1 MNLTPTINYLNLEQ
15 NQEVNCLIKQHLNQ
29 LEAVCH
35 SIKNCYVAIENAR
48 DYQKSGTSY
57 RVTLHLS
64 VDPNYEFLVVRN
76 PDYAQEYESWESLI
90 KDVFTEAQDQIIEL
104 I

>member
-15 NQEVNCLIKQHLNQ
+15 NQKVNSLIKEQLNQ
-29 LEAVCH
+29 LETVCH

-64 VDPNYEFLVVRN
+64 VAPDYEFLVVRN

-90 KDVFTEAQDQIIEL
+90 KDVFTEAQQQIIEL